1 MAVSRNN
8 LREGAM
14 NVGGIIAAV
23 VRGVVSVMLAQAAV
37 AHAGEIN
44 VVSTNG
50 MRSVVEEL
58 APPFERTTGH
68 KLNLTF
74 GTTSALRRQIEA
86 GEPFDVMI
94 FGAPFIDDLIKQGRL
109 RADTRTDVARSG
121 IGIAVRTGAPK
132 PDIRTVEA
140 LKRALLDTP
149 SIAYNKEATSGI
161 YFASL
166 LERLGIAEAMQPKTK
181 FGAGF
186 VAELVAKGEAE
197 MAVQLIS
204 DHLAVQGVELV
215 GPLPAEVQ
223 NYILFTAGVGA
234 DVKDPSPAKELITFL
249 TAPSAV
255 PVLKPKGLEPV
266 SAP

>member
-1 MAVSRNN
+1 MK
-8 LREGAM
+8 E
-14 NVGGIIAAV
+14 GGIIAAV
-23 VRGVVSVMLAQAAV
+23 VRVVMPIIVAQAAV
-37 AHAGEIN
+37 THAGEIK

-58 APPFERTTGH
+58 APQFEHATGH

-74 GTTSALRRQIEA
+74 GSTSALRRQIEA
-86 GEPFDVMI
+86 GAPFDVALM
-94 FGAPFIDDLIKQGRL
+94 GPDFIDDLIKQGKL
-109 RADTRTDVARSG
+109 RAYTRTEVARSG
-121 IGIAVRTGAPK
+121 IGIAVRAGAPT

-197 MAVQLIS
+197 MAVQASS
-204 DHLAVQGVELV
+204 DHLAVPGVALV

-223 NYILFTAGVGA
+223 KYIVFTAGVGA
-234 DVKDPSPAKELITFL
+234 DVKDPGPAKELITFL

-255 PVLKPKGLEPV
+255 PVLKAKGLEPGV
-266 SAP
+266 SQ

>member
-1 MAVSRNN
+1 MG
-8 LREGAM
+8 EDAM
-14 NVGGIIAAV
+14 KVGGIIAAV
-23 VRGVVSVMLAQAAV
+23 VRVVVPVVLAQAAV
-37 AHAGEIN
+37 AQAGEIT
-44 VVSTNG
+44 VLSTRG

-58 APPFERTTGH
+58 APQFERTTGH

-86 GEPFDVMI
+86 GEPFDVAI
-94 FGAPFIDDLIKQGRL
+94 LGAPFIDDLITQGKL

-121 IGIAVRTGAPK
+121 IGIAVRAGAPK
-132 PDIRTVEA
+132 PDIRTVAA

-166 LERLGIAEAMQPKTK
+166 LERLGIADAMQPKTK

-186 VAELVAKGEAE
+186 VAELVAKGEAD

-204 DHLAVQGVELV
+204 DHMAVPGVELV

-223 NYILFTAGVGA
+223 NYVVFTAGVGA
-234 DVKDPSPAKELITFL
+234 DVKDPGPAKELIKFL

-255 PVLKPKGLEPV
+255 PVLRPKGLEPV
-266 SAP
+266 SSQ

>member
-23 VRGVVSVMLAQAAV
+23 VRGVMSVMLAQAAV

-74 GTTSALRRQIEA
+74 GTTSALRRQIDA

-121 IGIAVRTGAPK
+121 IGIAVRAGAPK
-132 PDIRTVEA
+132 PDISTVEA

-149 SIAYNKEATSGI
+149 SIVCNKEATSGI
-161 YFASL
+161 YFVSR

-186 VAELVAKGEAE
+186 VAELVAKGEAD
-197 MAVQLIS
+197 MAVQAMS
-204 DHLAVQGVELV
+204 DHMAVQGVELV

-223 NYILFTAGVGA
+223 NYIVFTAGVGA
-234 DVKDPSPAKELITFL
+234 DVKDPSSAKKLITFL

-255 PVLKPKGLEPV
+255 PVLKAKGLEPV
-266 SAP
+266 PSP